1 MVWNQLQTPVWAVN
15 RGGEGGPRL
24 AAEAEDA
31 LDVAG
36 EAALALL
43 LHLVVQRREGHV
55 VEGQVE
61 EQRLAGDW
69 LEVRREVNQVGLLAH
84 QGGVQ
89 AEHFQPGAQG
99 LPSERE
105 EGERDTD
112 TEEIERH
119 FIHLQQ
125 KLLLEKQTCV

>member
-1 MVWNQLQTPVWAVN
+1 MTDPGL
-15 RGGEGGPRL
+15 GGQPGLAGCGGSRL

-69 LEVRREVNQVGLLAH
+69 LEVGREVHQVGVLAH

-89 AEHFQPGAQG
+89 AERFQPGAQG
-99 LPSERE
+99 LR
-105 EGERDTD
+105 
-112 TEEIERH
+112 
-119 FIHLQQ
+119 
-125 KLLLEKQTCV
+125 

>member
-1 MVWNQLQTPVWAVN
+1 MVFQPTTDRQTPAW
-15 RGGEGGPRL
+15 GLGSRL

-36 EAALALL
+36 EAAFALL

-61 EQRLAGDW
+61 EQRLAGHW
-69 LEVRREVNQVGLLAH
+69 LEVGGEVHQVGLLAD

-89 AEHFQPGAQG
+89 AEGLQPGAQG
-99 LPSERE
+99 LRRQRDGRMDGWREKRDRGDPSLRA
-105 EGERDTD
+105 T
-112 TEEIERH
+112 
-119 FIHLQQ
+119 
-125 KLLLEKQTCV
+125 K